1 MGGGI
6 LNENAPWSKES
17 YVNDQWCRKTVL
29 FFKQIIGNL
38 NVLPAACNTR
48 AHYGKSVLFSN
59 KPRNFGAWIR
69 GLQLTAMKRNK
80 CPRSV
85 Q

>member
-1 MGGGI
+1 LGDGI
-6 LNENAPWSKES
+6 LKENAPLSKAS
-17 YVNDQWCRKTVL
+17 CVNDQWCRKTVL

-38 NVLPAACNTR
+38 NVLPAAGNTR
-48 AHYGKSVLFSN
+48 AHYGESVLFSN

-69 GLQLTAMKRNK
+69 GLQLIAMKRNK
-80 CPRSV
+80 CPCSV